1 MREIFIPR
9 IFYLIILGYGWLLV
23 IKICKSETVSV
34 FLSLH
39 FCV

>member
-1 MREIFIPR
+1 MHEIFISR
-9 IFYLIILGYGWLLV
+9 IFYLIIVGYDWLLF